1 MGEHYSQIDFS
12 ERRRIQDMHDAKMP
26 VTAIAEALGRH
37 RSTIHR
43 ELRRNFYH
51 DPFRDRWGK
60 EYKGY
65 FCTSAQKYAR
75 DRRSRR
81 RLKLTLKPVL
91 RDHVIA
97 KLHKGWSPQQIAGR
111 LKVDAPHGETV
122 SHETIYRFIYGPEG
136 KTLNLYALLAVA
148 RRRRRK
154 RMGRKPRSSPIP
166 AERSIANRPAEVETR
181 QSFGHWEC
189 DLVIFSPQF
198 GKSNITSLQ
207 ERQSRYHILIANE
220 DRRSAEV
227 ISRIAAAL
235 DEFPRHACQT
245 ITFDRGTEFLS
256 YKKLS
261 MDSYFCNPH
270 SPWQKGGVENA
281 NGRLRRYLPLG
292 IPVVERNGLT
302 LSALTKRLND
312 TPRRCLDYRTPAEVF
327 AANLADSK
335 IGR

>member
-1 MGEHYSQIDFS
+1 MAVNVLMLVADIYATSHGGPYISITDLMCFLPPPWVGFILKCNFLISTVVYGWRALMGEQYSQIDFS
-12 ERRRIQDMHDAKMP
+12 EHRRIQDMYDAKMP

-43 ELRRNFYH
+43 KLRRNFYH

-81 RLKLTLKPVL
+81 RLKLTLKPIL
-91 RDHVIA
+91 RDHIIA
-97 KLHKGWSPQQIAGR
+97 KLREGWSPQQIAGR
-111 LKVDAPHGETV
+111 LKVDAPRGETV

-166 AERSIANRPAEVETR
+166 AARSIANRPAEVESR

-189 DLVIFSPQF
+189 DLVIFSRQF
-198 GKSNITSLQ
+198 GKCRRAGHRPGRRPTARRPATARRGGAS
-207 ERQSRYHILIANE
+207 EEADCRQRLH
-220 DRRSAEV
+220 
-227 ISRIAAAL
+227 
-235 DEFPRHACQT
+235 
-245 ITFDRGTEFLS
+245 
-256 YKKLS
+256 
-261 MDSYFCNPH
+261 
-270 SPWQKGGVENA
+270 
-281 NGRLRRYLPLG
+281 GRLSKA
-292 IPVVERNGLT
+292 PVR
-302 LSALTKRLND
+302 
-312 TPRRCLDYRTPAEVF
+312 PASL
-327 AANLADSK
+327 AA
-335 IGR
+335 G